1 MISVVQLGLV
11 DYATALDL
19 QQSMVELRQRS
30 RIRDTLLL
38 LEHPPVITLGR
49 NAHPQNLLASRELLS
64 ACGVELFECNR
75 GGDITF
81 HGPGQLIGYP
91 IFDLRSETLS
101 DLRVAEKI
109 LQQPKKS
116 RMGAVDFVRGL
127 EEVLIRTCV
136 EFGVGAQRIKGLT
149 GVWTTAAEPAKVA
162 AIGVH
167 ISRGVTSH
175 GFALNMTNDL
185 EYFKLI
191 VPCGIAGRGVT
202 SIEKETGGSPKV
214 NCALA
219 GEMIARNFG
228 RVFASQIL
236 WLELLDAL
244 LAAGPGDDISS
255 PEDAEIDDVPD
266 ADSPANQDI
275 PLQIPDE
282 IRQVPG
288 EQDPSQGPSKDRFW
302 A

>member
-1 MISVVQLGLV
+1 MISVVQLGRV

-19 QQSMVELRQRS
+19 QQSMVGLRQRS

-38 LEHPPVITLGR
+38 LEHPPVITQGR
-49 NAHPQNLLASRELLS
+49 NAQPQNLLASRELLS

-75 GGDITF
+75 GGDITV

-101 DLRVAEKI
+101 DLRVAEKN
-109 LQQPKKS
+109 LQQPRKS

-149 GVWTTAAEPAKVA
+149 GVWTTTAQPAKLA

-175 GFALNMTNDL
+175 GFALNLTNDL

-191 VPCGIAGRGVT
+191 VPCGISGRGVT
-202 SIEKETGGSPKV
+202 SIAKETGGSPKV
-214 NCALA
+214 NPALA

-236 WLELLDAL
+236 WLDLLDAL
-244 LAAGPGDDISS
+244 LATASGEDISG
-255 PEDAEIDDVPD
+255 PEDAEIEDVPD

-282 IRQVPG
+282 IRQIPG
-288 EQDPSQGPSKDRFW
+288 EQDPSQGPSKGRFW